1 MNAGQQSILHYT
13 PFNWTV
19 NSIICKLASRMMLP
33 EHKELM
39 NHYQKERNRK
49 TKPELAEEEVN
60 IISQQLSDSI
70 LSNSQITVEL
80 FRAFGQNAFKTG
92 TVTKFD
98 TQLRQ
103 IKLDYDDEYEWIKFD
118 EILGVS

>member
-1 MNAGQQSILHYT
+1 MKENKLT
-13 PFNWTV
+13 PGSNMMWE
-19 NSIICKLASRMMLP
+19 ASRIMLP

-39 NHYQKERNRK
+39 NYYQKERNRK

-60 IISQQLSDSI
+60 IISQQLSDSM
-70 LSNSQITVEL
+70 LSKSKITVEL

-92 TVTKFD
+92 TVIKFD

-103 IKLDYDDEYEWIKFD
+103 IKLEHEDEYEWIKFH
-118 EILGVS
+118 EIVGVS

>member
-1 MNAGQQSILHYT
+1 MKENKLT
-13 PFNWTV
+13 PGSNMMWE
-19 NSIICKLASRMMLP
+19 ASRIILP

-39 NHYQKERNRK
+39 NYYQKERNRK

-60 IISQQLSDSI
+60 IISQQLSDSM
-70 LSNSQITVEL
+70 LSKSKITVEL

-92 TVTKFD
+92 TVAKFD

-103 IKLDYDDEYEWIKFD
+103 IKLEHEHEYEWIKFGD
-118 EILGVS
+118 IVGVS